1 MVSFFGVDVGGVYII
16 SLNNI
21 VGIFVVNFADL
32 QFIIDFKVIFKLY
45 LTQTT

>member
-21 VGIFVVNFADL
+21 VGIFVVNL
-32 QFIIDFKVIFKLY
+32 QICSSSLILK
-45 LTQTT
+45 